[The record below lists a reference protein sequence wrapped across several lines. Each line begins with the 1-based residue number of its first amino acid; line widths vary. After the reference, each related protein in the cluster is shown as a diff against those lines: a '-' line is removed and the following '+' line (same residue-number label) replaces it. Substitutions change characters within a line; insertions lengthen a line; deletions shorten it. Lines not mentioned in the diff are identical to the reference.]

1 MPFNGLDPL
10 EGGDTEG
17 AGGIKTQMGTTL
29 ASCSHFVA
37 GELLRLWRQTTVIVA
52 GCFIIFGL
60 LAQGPD

>member
-37 GELLRLWRQTTVIVA
+37 GELLRQWRQTTVIMA
-52 GCFIIFGL
+52 GCLFIVGL
-60 LAQGPD
+60 LAQDPD